1 MEIDK
6 VIQDLTLEEKAG
18 LCSGADFWH
27 TKAVERLGIPE
38 VMMCDGPHGLR
49 KQTGKTDMLG
59 LYGSERAVCF
69 PSASALAASFDT
81 EVLERLGECLGREC
95 QAQGI
100 AMLLGPGVNIK
111 RSPLCGRNFEY
122 FSEDPYLTGVLASAY
137 VKSIQKQGVAAC
149 VKHFACNNQ
158 EKRRM
163 CGDSRVED
171 RTLHEIY
178 LAAFEKVVR
187 DAGVRSIMCAYNAL
201 NGTFCAENKTLLTG
215 ILREKWGYDGMVV
228 TDWGAVKNR
237 VKGLEAGLDLEM
249 PGGPGAQD
257 KMIVEAV
264 QSGVVS
270 ENTLDC
276 AVKHILR
283 FLSKCM
289 EEKRKA
295 PQIDWNAEHK
305 ASVEIEEECAVLLKN
320 DDAVLPIRQD
330 AEIAFIGAFAQAPRY
345 QGSGS
350 SRVNAFEP
358 VGAVEAAKKRGYA
371 IVYAEGYSVEAD
383 DAEKDEQLLK
393 EALEVA
399 ETVKTAVVFAGL
411 PSAYECEGADRETL
425 DMPVNQ
431 NRLIQE
437 LARVQKNIVVVLHA
451 GAPVIMPW
459 RSKVK
464 AILNMYLGGE
474 GVGEA
479 AVALLYGE
487 VNPSG
492 KLAETY
498 PLKLSDNPSYLNFP
512 GEEGTVTYRESIFVG
527 YRYYDKKEMEV
538 AYPFG
543 YGLSYTVFSYRNI
556 MLSAKRMTDK
566 EQVTVSCRIKN
577 IGNYKGKEAVQLYVG
592 KKKSTVLR
600 PVRELKGVQK
610 IELLPDEEKEVRFV
624 LDKRAFAYYSTEISD
639 WYAEEGEYCIE
650 IGASSREIHVK
661 DTIWVEPTQK
671 VPVHI
676 NLYSAC
682 GELMKY
688 KEGKEFL
695 YKLLRQ
701 RYAGME
707 GTEQQK
713 EEFIGRMIE
722 TRMADMPI
730 SSLMTYGLVTE
741 AVLEEVLHACG
752 ESAIGDREATIDKN

>member
-1 MEIDK
+1 MKKSSREVSRRMEIDK

-264 QSGVVS
+264 QSGVV
-270 ENTLDC
+270 C
-276 AVKHILR
+276 
-283 FLSKCM
+283 
-289 EEKRKA
+289 
-295 PQIDWNAEHK
+295 
-305 ASVEIEEECAVLLKN
+305 
-320 DDAVLPIRQD
+320 
-330 AEIAFIGAFAQAPRY
+330 
-345 QGSGS
+345 
-350 SRVNAFEP
+350 
-358 VGAVEAAKKRGYA
+358 
-371 IVYAEGYSVEAD
+371 
-383 DAEKDEQLLK
+383 
-393 EALEVA
+393 
-399 ETVKTAVVFAGL
+399 
-411 PSAYECEGADRETL
+411 
-425 DMPVNQ
+425 
-431 NRLIQE
+431 
-437 LARVQKNIVVVLHA
+437 
-451 GAPVIMPW
+451 
-459 RSKVK
+459 
-464 AILNMYLGGE
+464 
-474 GVGEA
+474 
-479 AVALLYGE
+479 
-487 VNPSG
+487 
-492 KLAETY
+492 
-498 PLKLSDNPSYLNFP
+498 
-512 GEEGTVTYRESIFVG
+512 
-527 YRYYDKKEMEV
+527 
-538 AYPFG
+538 
-543 YGLSYTVFSYRNI
+543 
-556 MLSAKRMTDK
+556 
-566 EQVTVSCRIKN
+566 
-577 IGNYKGKEAVQLYVG
+577 
-592 KKKSTVLR
+592 
-600 PVRELKGVQK
+600 
-610 IELLPDEEKEVRFV
+610 
-624 LDKRAFAYYSTEISD
+624 
-639 WYAEEGEYCIE
+639 
-650 IGASSREIHVK
+650 
-661 DTIWVEPTQK
+661 
-671 VPVHI
+671 
-676 NLYSAC
+676 
-682 GELMKY
+682 
-688 KEGKEFL
+688 
-695 YKLLRQ
+695 
-701 RYAGME
+701 
-707 GTEQQK
+707 
-713 EEFIGRMIE
+713 
-722 TRMADMPI
+722 
-730 SSLMTYGLVTE
+730 
-741 AVLEEVLHACG
+741 
-752 ESAIGDREATIDKN
+752 